1 MQMEYT
7 NGKPKCGLKPR
18 LLMNFG
24 AYEGDFSGCKL
35 YSLFRSKGGSC
46 RLAMGVTVK
55 L

>member
-24 AYEGDFSGCKL
+24 ACQGDISGFKL

-46 RLAMGVTVK
+46 KQAMGVTVK